1 MKLFKEKSP
10 FAAVVITL
18 ESQDEV
24 NQLYAACNHTTVSKA
39 LPFLDDL
46 WGGLPGI
53 RQKPTGSTIKLSHK
67 QLKEKT
73 NEH

>member
-24 NQLYAACNHTTVSKA
+24 NQLYAACNHITVANA
-39 LPFLDDL
+39 LPVLSEL
-46 WGGLPGI
+46 WEELGE
-53 RQKPTGSTIKLSHK
+53 QKTDGFKAYHKTLAQAIKGENK
-67 QLKEKT
+67 
-73 NEH
+73 